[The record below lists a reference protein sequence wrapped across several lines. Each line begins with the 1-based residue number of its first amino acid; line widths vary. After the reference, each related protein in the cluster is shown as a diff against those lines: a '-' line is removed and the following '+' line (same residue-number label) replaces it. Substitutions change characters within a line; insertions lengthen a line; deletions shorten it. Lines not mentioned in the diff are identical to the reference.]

1 MSTAGLLNRY
11 VWFVTTIYNRGPI
24 SLADLQLRYE
34 SHFGRGEE
42 LGERT
47 FHRYTDAVEELF
59 DIEIKYDRTRRGY
72 VVADREGIDNMG
84 MRKWLLQTFS
94 VNSVLHE
101 SQELKNRILLE
112 NVPSGQQHLTTI
124 VDAMRE
130 GVKLSMTYQSFSAE
144 KPSTFDVEPWC
155 VKLFKQRW
163 YMLGKSEK
171 YSEPRIYAL
180 DRIKALETTERKF
193 KIPKKFDAEKFF
205 GDYYGIIIGD
215 EDFDVEPVALKVDA
229 WQSNYLRT
237 LPLHHT
243 QVEVERNDEYSIFEY
258 HLCPSFDF
266 RQKLMSMGGSV
277 SVIAPTDLVLMMRDE
292 AQFAIDNYIAPNT
305 GKTYKFKIYKN
316 KSL

>member
-24 SLADLQLRYE
+24 SLADLQRRYE

-47 FHRYTDAVEELF
+47 FHRYTDAVEKLF
-59 DIEIKYDRTRRGY
+59 DIEIKYDRVRKGY
-72 VVADREGIDNMG
+72 VVADREGIDRMG
-84 MRKWLLQTFS
+84 MRKWLIQTFS
-94 VNSVLHE
+94 VNSILHE
-101 SQELKNRILLE
+101 SQDLKNRILLE
-112 NVPSGQQHLTTI
+112 DVPSGQQHLMNI

-130 GVKLSMTYQSFSAE
+130 GAMLQMTYHSFHRSE
-144 KPSTFDVEPWC
+144 PSTFDVEPWC
-155 VKLFKQRW
+155 VKLFEQRW

-180 DRIKALETTERKF
+180 DRIKALETTEHKF

-205 GDYYGIIIGD
+205 VDYYGIIIGD
-215 EDFDVEPVALKVDA
+215 EDFDIGPVALKVDA
-229 WQSNYLRT
+229 WQSKYLRT

-258 HLCPSFDF
+258 RLCPTFDF

-292 AQFAIDNYIAPNT
+292 AQFTIDNYIAPNT
-305 GKTYKFKIYKN
+305 DKTYKFKIYK
-316 KSL
+316 K

>member
-24 SLADLQLRYE
+24 SLAELQHRYE

-42 LGERT
+42 LSERQ

-59 DIEIKYDRTRRGY
+59 DIEIKYSRTQRGY

-84 MRKWLLQTFS
+84 MRKWLIQTFS
-94 VNSVLHE
+94 VNNTLHE

-112 NVPSGQQHLTTI
+112 NIPSGLQHLTTI

-130 GVKLSMTYQSFSAE
+130 GVKLSMAYQSFGAG

-155 VKLFKQRW
+155 VKLFEQRW
-163 YMLGKSEK
+163 YMLGMSDKL
-171 YSEPRIYAL
+171 RIHAL
-180 DRIKALETTERKF
+180 DRIKSLEPTEHGF
-193 KIPKKFDAEKFF
+193 KMPKKFNAEEFF
-205 GDYYGIIIGD
+205 KDYYGIIINDD
-215 EDFDVEPVALKVDA
+215 EFDVCPVALKVDS

-243 QVEVERNDEYSIFEY
+243 QTEVERNDEYSIFEY
-258 HLCPSFDF
+258 RLCPSFDF
-266 RQKLMSMGGSV
+266 RQKLLSMGAAV
-277 SVIAPTDLVLMMRDE
+277 EVLAPKALRE
-292 AQFAIDNYIAPNT
+292 EIDINACDMASLYHDHFKSP
-305 GKTYKFKIYKN
+305 KYKFKVYK
-316 KSL
+316 KRKL